1 MSIDSI
7 NFEETVRRSLIW
19 LLLFSIPILLS
30 MDPATDPDIWWHLRV
45 GQWVIEHGQVPQV
58 DVFSAYGAGK
68 PWIAYSWLFDV
79 IVFLLHRQFGLLG
92 IVGFNVAMTLAIAF
106 ALYLAVRQAS
116 LPILAEVALVGT
128 AIIAM
133 APIYTPRPWD
143 FTILFFILEL
153 NCIFA
158 ARRYGEPQ
166 RLYIL
171 APLFVLWAN
180 LHIQFVYGLAV
191 FGLYIF
197 ELLLARIKIMVSTV
211 SHDRAQTRLGK
222 ILLIFF
228 ACVVSTLINPY
239 TFNVYKPVFE
249 YVEFTGAFQIVT
261 ELLPL
266 SFQNAPDWLVGLLLL
281 AAAFVLGWQRRLSF
295 FPTALLLLSAV
306 LGIRARRDVWFAVVS
321 AVLIITQLQSFLPL
335 VGRYRWNW
343 LNRVLVGVGLGVV
356 ILFIAHQREISTTR
370 LQQLVKE
377 IYPVDAVAFIR
388 EKRLP
393 GPIYNHFNWGG
404 YLIWALPEIPVS
416 MDGRTNL
423 HGDARIS
430 RAVDTWLGK
439 NGWESDPELAKS
451 RLVISHPKQVLA
463 ALLRADER
471 FRLVYEDK
479 TALVFIAKGS

>member
-1 MSIDSI
+1 
-7 NFEETVRRSLIW
+7 
-19 LLLFSIPILLS
+19 
-30 MDPATDPDIWWHLRV
+30 
-45 GQWVIEHGQVPQV
+45 
-58 DVFSAYGAGK
+58 
-68 PWIAYSWLFDV
+68 
-79 IVFLLHRQFGLLG
+79 
-92 IVGFNVAMTLAIAF
+92 
-106 ALYLAVRQAS
+106 
-116 LPILAEVALVGT
+116 
-128 AIIAM
+128 
-133 APIYTPRPWD
+133 
-143 FTILFFILEL
+143 
-153 NCIFA
+153 
-158 ARRYGEPQ
+158 
-166 RLYIL
+166 
-171 APLFVLWAN
+171 
-180 LHIQFVYGLAV
+180 
-191 FGLYIF
+191 
-197 ELLLARIKIMVSTV
+197 MVSTV